1 MSRYNKFILFK
12 KDKKDEIIFQDENNF
27 KKEKWEII
35 VYDNKDKDNEIKRKK
50 YFRIKDALND
60 LKISR
65 TTFYKYNKAGNENFN
80 NIIIKKL

>member
-1 MSRYNKFILFK
+1 LFKKDK

-27 KKEKWEII
+27 KKEKWEVI
-35 VYDNKDKDNEIKRKK
+35 VYDNKDKENEIKRKK